1 MEVRKICSTCGADLK
16 FNSTTGFYECSF
28 CGIIHKPGVDNKPQS
43 MDTVDEFM
51 RAKRFDDAKHVLDK
65 LIRKEPD
72 NPYFVLR
79 DILFEQKMM
88 ETHILLGTAKHKK
101 ETLESIMNNKRWDE
115 LKTILPSG
123 SSSLPD
129 DIRKYCETAITL
141 IEMEDEL
148 KDSETDVELSKN
160 LQKASTR
167 TRHLGGPYYAVDIEK
182 PSEDLYDRVVS
193 IMFAFPIA
201 LVLFGFTTY
210 FLAHLVLNV
219 TASVGVG
226 LVATLI
232 GWIVVTILLT
242 LLRKRRR
249 IRKEEQG
256 SEEEQKLTADIEK
269 YKAAEEEQKE
279 LLDKIRKIENNLRI
293 GGTD

>member
-1 MEVRKICSTCGADLK
+1 MEVRKTCSTCGADLK

-65 LIRKEPD
+65 LIKKEPD

-115 LKTILPSG
+115 LKTILPSE

-129 DIRKYCETAITL
+129 DIRKYCETAITV
-141 IEMEDEL
+141 IDMEDEL
-148 KDSETDVELSKN
+148 KDSETNVELSKN

-193 IMFAFPIA
+193 VMFAFPIA
-201 LVLFGFTTY
+201 IFLFGFTTY
-210 FLAHLVLNV
+210 FLAHLFLDV
-219 TASVGVG
+219 TASVGVA

-232 GWIVVTILLT
+232 GWVIVTILLS
-242 LLRKRRR
+242 LLRKRSR
-249 IRKEEQG
+249 IKKQEQG
-256 SEEEQKLTADIEK
+256 TEEEQKLTSDIEK
-269 YKAAEEEQKE
+269 YKAADKEQKE

-293 GGTD
+293 GGGD